1 MTDAKNEAA
10 CGASL
15 SDAVL
20 GAGVLVDGVM
30 VAWFADFTEEAREWC
45 TENHY
50 GRWLVWRATRPEI
63 VPISPEDLE
72 KVGADAQRLADL
84 FKEAPNAEI
93 TGRTL
98 AQNEADGA

>member
-10 CGASL
+10 GG
-15 SDAVL
+15 DAEL

-45 TENHY
+45 TENHF

-63 VPISPEDLE
+63 VPITPEELARVE
-72 KVGADAQRLADL
+72 AEAQRLADL
-84 FKEAPNAEI
+84 FKEAPNAIE
-93 TGRTL
+93 
-98 AQNEADGA
+98 

>member
-1 MTDAKNEAA
+1 MTEQKHDDAR
-10 CGASL
+10 GASR

-45 TENHY
+45 TENHF

-63 VPISPEDLE
+63 VPITPEELARVE
-72 KVGADAQRLADL
+72 AEAQVRAGLRVIAAAVGGPSWAIVAA
-84 FKEAPNAEI
+84 AA
-93 TGRTL
+93 
-98 AQNEADGA
+98 